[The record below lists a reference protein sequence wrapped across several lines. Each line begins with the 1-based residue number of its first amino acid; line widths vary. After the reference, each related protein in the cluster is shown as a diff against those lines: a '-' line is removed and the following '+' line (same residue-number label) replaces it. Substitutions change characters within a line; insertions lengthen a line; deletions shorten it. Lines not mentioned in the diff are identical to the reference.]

1 MKLLSTIA
9 AVLISISAFSQDYV
23 KYENHSF
30 VLNEETIEMRD
41 MKRLTRQY
49 RTGGQNLKNG
59 IASLKTVE
67 YPITRIPLFLGGAS
81 TVLLGPLIVVLASE
95 SGGDQF
101 LAVLAGGSYVVIGG
115 VIISRAFLSNEK
127 FIKRADKQFQ
137 KVADKL
143 NEAINQQG
151 IKKLQQVMGHSDM
164 KVSLT
169 YLRGLE
175 VKQLDV
181 EDLPEL

>member
-9 AVLISISAFSQDYV
+9 AVLISISAFSQDYI

-30 VLNEETIEMRD
+30 LLNEGIIEMRD
-41 MKRLTRQY
+41 MKRLTRKY

-59 IASLKTVE
+59 IASVNTVK
-67 YPITRIPLFLGGAS
+67 YPISRVPLFLGGAS
-81 TVLLGPLIVVLASE
+81 VVLIGPLIVLIASE
-95 SGGDQF
+95 FGGDQF

-115 VIISRAFLSNEK
+115 VIMSRSFLSNEK
-127 FIKRADKQFQ
+127 FMRRADKQFQ

-151 IKKLQQVMGHSDM
+151 NKKLQKVMG
-164 KVSLT
+164 
-169 YLRGLE
+169 
-175 VKQLDV
+175 Q
-181 EDLPEL
+181 

>member
-1 MKLLSTIA
+1 MKLLTTIA
-9 AVLISISAFSQDYV
+9 AVLISISAFSQDYI
-23 KYENHSF
+23 KYENQSF
-30 VLNEETIEMRD
+30 FLNEETIEMRD

-49 RTGGQNLKNG
+49 RTGGKNLGNG
-59 IASLKTVE
+59 IASFNTVK
-67 YPITRIPLFLGGAS
+67 YPISRVPLFLGGAS
-81 TVLLGPLIVVLASE
+81 VGLIGPLIVLIASE

-115 VIISRAFLSNEK
+115 VIMSRSFLSNEK

-151 IKKLQQVMGHSDM
+151 NKKLQKVMG
-164 KVSLT
+164 
-169 YLRGLE
+169 
-175 VKQLDV
+175 Q
-181 EDLPEL
+181 

>member
-1 MKLLSTIA
+1 MLL
-9 AVLISISAFSQDYV
+9 L
-23 KYENHSF
+23 
-30 VLNEETIEMRD
+30 
-41 MKRLTRQY
+41 
-49 RTGGQNLKNG
+49 
-59 IASLKTVE
+59 
-67 YPITRIPLFLGGAS
+67 
-81 TVLLGPLIVVLASE
+81 
-95 SGGDQF
+95 
-101 LAVLAGGSYVVIGG
+101 GG

>member
-151 IKKLQQVMGHSDM
+151 IKKLQKVMG
-164 KVSLT
+164 
-169 YLRGLE
+169 
-175 VKQLDV
+175 Q
-181 EDLPEL
+181 

>member
-1 MKLLSTIA
+1 MKLLTTIA
-9 AVLISISAFSQDYV
+9 AVLISISVFSQDYI
-23 KYENHSF
+23 KYENQSF
-30 VLNEETIEMRD
+30 FLNEETIEMRD

-49 RTGGQNLKNG
+49 RTGGKNLGNG
-59 IASLKTVE
+59 IASFNTVK
-67 YPITRIPLFLGGAS
+67 YPVSRVPLFLGGAS
-81 TVLLGPLIVVLASE
+81 VVLIGPLIVLIASE

-115 VIISRAFLSNEK
+115 VIMSRSFLSNEK

-151 IKKLQQVMGHSDM
+151 NKKLQKVMG
-164 KVSLT
+164 
-169 YLRGLE
+169 
-175 VKQLDV
+175 Q
-181 EDLPEL
+181 